1 VRILFWFLVLAAAAV
16 GVALALRLTNGYVL
30 FVAPPYR
37 IELSLNLLLVLVV
50 AGFAGAY
57 ALVRLVAR
65 AMQLPDEV
73 RAFRRRQQQD
83 SARLKQ
89 DAAVVALLEGRYGR
103 ARQFAQEA
111 LALPQSSGL
120 PALVAA
126 RAAMETRD
134 FDVAERLLARPDA
147 MAASLTVPRLMLAA
161 EMKLELGQPA
171 EALAELQA
179 LRKEAG
185 AHTAALRLELRA
197 LQAAGRFE
205 DIPPL
210 VDQLVKRK
218 VLGGDEAG
226 LVRAVAH
233 AEVLAQC
240 GSDATRLRGQW
251 GRLSDAE
258 QRLPRIAA
266 AGARGFVAIGAA
278 REAADILAK
287 SLERHWE
294 PDLALQY
301 AQCRTADPVPQIEQ
315 AEAWL
320 KEHSQDATLLYAL
333 GILCEQAQLW
343 GKAQTYLEA
352 SLAVDDGWRTR
363 VALGELLA
371 RLGRGEEAT
380 PHLAAALDLA
390 LAELDTRGHRDPDR
404 AGG

>member
-1 VRILFWFLVLAAAAV
+1 
-16 GVALALRLTNGYVL
+16 
-30 FVAPPYR
+30 
-37 IELSLNLLLVLVV
+37 
-50 AGFAGAY
+50 
-57 ALVRLVAR
+57 
-65 AMQLPDEV
+65 
-73 RAFRRRQQQD
+73 
-83 SARLKQ
+83 
-89 DAAVVALLEGRYGR
+89 
-103 ARQFAQEA
+103 
-111 LALPQSSGL
+111 
-120 PALVAA
+120 
-126 RAAMETRD
+126 
-134 FDVAERLLARPDA
+134 
-147 MAASLTVPRLMLAA
+147 
-161 EMKLELGQPA
+161 
-171 EALAELQA
+171 LQA

-218 VLGGDEAG
+218 VLGADEAG

-233 AEVLAQC
+233 AEMLAQC

-301 AQCRTADPVPQIEQ
+301 AQCRTADPVRQIEQ

-390 LAELDTRGHRDPDR
+390 LAELDTRGSRDPDR